1 MSILDEAKEK
11 FLKIVTDNNFLRS
24 NVDVK
29 MRPLSA
35 EEAIGKPKRDDYPLL
50 LGKEVLVEAR
60 FNEAKGQVFTDEPSD
75 FSGTVRDVLSLKLD
89 TNRNRAILVA
99 TINAVLRYLNMTEKT
114 VHCRNEEPELC
125 SKEMADRLF
134 NRYGEDL
141 TIGLIGLQPSIAADI
156 IKRFSPKNI
165 QIADLDK
172 KNIGRSFD
180 GVIIKDGRKY
190 QDEVVA
196 GNFLALSTGSTIV
209 NGTIDRIL
217 EVSKQSNKNRVVIFF
232 GTTIAGVADLMNLK
246 RLCFQ
251 AH

>member
-11 FLKIVTDNNFLRS
+11 FLKVVTDNSLLRS
-24 NVDVK
+24 NVDIK

-50 LGKEVLVEAR
+50 LGKEVLVEAK
-60 FNEAKGQVFTDEPSD
+60 FNEARGQVFTDEPSD
-75 FSGTVRDVLSLKLD
+75 FSGTVRDVLSLKID

-99 TINAVLRYLNMTEKT
+99 TINAVLRYLSMTEKT

-156 IKRFSPKNI
+156 IKIFSPKNV

-172 KNIGRSFD
+172 KNIGRNFD
-180 GVIIKDGRKY
+180 GVIIKDGSRY

-251 AH
+251 SH